1 MKKFIPDFAA
11 TTMILTL
18 SAAAS
23 VSAGAITAFS
33 IDDAAA
39 AAFTKAGVNE
49 ADAVVYKKAWEYDN
63 GAEKYEIKFFIPGQ
77 TKFDCD
83 VDVVSCEVIKC
94 ESEPWDAEDEFEYG
108 ALTPNANADKE
119 AEEAGLEKAAQTAFA
134 DAGVTE
140 DQVVVYK
147 RGTDFE
153 NGKAVYS
160 INFFLPEKAK
170 FDYDIDQATGT
181 ILTKEQDAWE
191 AEDNAEFM
199 NLVHPQ
205 EAAEAA
211 AAAPAGELTETDAAA
226 IALKDAGFSEN
237 DVTITECHKDV
248 DDGVV
253 KFDVSFRTADGAEY
267 DYEIDAATGAIRD
280 KDMEYDD

>member
-1 MKKFIPDFAA
+1 MKKFIPAFAA
-11 TTMILTL
+11 TAMILTL

-108 ALTPNANADKE
+108 ALTPNANADKK

-153 NGKAVYS
+153 MEKLYIPSTSSSRKKPNSIMISIRRPEPFSPKSRMPGK
-160 INFFLPEKAK
+160 
-170 FDYDIDQATGT
+170 
-181 ILTKEQDAWE
+181 
-191 AEDNAEFM
+191 
-199 NLVHPQ
+199 
-205 EAAEAA
+205 
-211 AAAPAGELTETDAAA
+211 
-226 IALKDAGFSEN
+226 LK
-237 DVTITECHKDV
+237 ITLN
-248 DDGVV
+248 
-253 KFDVSFRTADGAEY
+253 S
-267 DYEIDAATGAIRD
+267 
-280 KDMEYDD
+280 

>member
-1 MKKFIPDFAA
+1 MKKFIPAFAA
-11 TTMILTL
+11 TAMILTL

-134 DAGVTE
+134 
-140 DQVVVYK
+140 
-147 RGTDFE
+147 
-153 NGKAVYS
+153 
-160 INFFLPEKAK
+160 
-170 FDYDIDQATGT
+170 
-181 ILTKEQDAWE
+181 
-191 AEDNAEFM
+191 
-199 NLVHPQ
+199 
-205 EAAEAA
+205 
-211 AAAPAGELTETDAAA
+211 APAGELTETDAAA